1 LAQVNL
7 FPRQAVFTSDQSPMA
22 TVMAPVPLAFFSIF
36 LRAKTSDFSTVILYR
51 DLPFDDT
58 PGYHS

>member
-1 LAQVNL
+1 LAKVNL
-7 FPRQAVFTSDQSPMA
+7 FPRQAVFTSNQSPMV
-22 TVMAPVPLAFFSIF
+22 TVTAPAPFFSIF

-58 PGYHS
+58 PD